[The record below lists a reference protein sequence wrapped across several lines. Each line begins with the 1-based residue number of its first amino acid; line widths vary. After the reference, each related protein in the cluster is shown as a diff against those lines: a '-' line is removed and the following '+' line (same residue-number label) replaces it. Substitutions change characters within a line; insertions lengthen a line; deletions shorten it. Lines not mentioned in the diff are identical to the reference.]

1 MSPDLNP
8 NKHTWNELERHV
20 WGREDAPGNVHELF
34 QTLKQ
39 EWVAFLAQVIY
50 SLIQF
55 IPLRCWA
62 ETDSRG
68 HTPND
73 VHVTQSQHT
82 EWLNFFLDERS
93 VQIINFDQYQ
103 LKN

>member
-1 MSPDLNP
+1 MQYATPHSSSPTTTSKILPWPSMSPDLNP

-20 WGREDAPGNVHELF
+20 RGREDAPGNVHELF

-62 ETDSRG
+62 DTDSRG

-82 EWLNFFLDERS
+82 E
-93 VQIINFDQYQ
+93 
-103 LKN
+103 